1 MVTPPKR
8 PQGRRAPN
16 PTGVERS
23 QKERCQRNRLA
34 AGQKHSKWKDRWGG
48 AVDRVAR
55 HDVLPK
61 EVFLA
66 FAVAALQVPWAV
78 KMGPFWANLYSLF
91 SPRRSLGLREKGL
104 HTSVGRT
111 ARAGRTGVA
120 ISLISPTEV
129 VWFLQI
135 EKHMEKQIPLFPA
148 QEEEA
153 LLLLERVS
161 EAKRISEIVAIYQ
174 LWLYCKV
181 LLLAFCSMTF
191 IVFSCLGTDF
201 LPNKDDESGSGI
213 QNEIVRANWSDGWL
227 APS

>member
-1 MVTPPKR
+1 MPSPWQAKRLGALNKFKARECNILVCTDVASRGLDIPTVDLVINYDIPYNPKVYIHR
-8 PQGRRAPN
+8 
-16 PTGVERS
+16 
-23 QKERCQRNRLA
+23 
-34 AGQKHSKWKDRWGG
+34 
-48 AVDRVAR
+48 
-55 HDVLPK
+55 
-61 EVFLA
+61 
-66 FAVAALQVPWAV
+66 
-78 KMGPFWANLYSLF
+78 
-91 SPRRSLGLREKGL
+91 
-104 HTSVGRT
+104 VGRT
-111 ARAGRTGVA
+111 ARAGRTGAA

-161 EAKRISEIVAIYQ
+161 EAKRISEMVAIYQ

-201 LPNKDDESGSGI
+201 LSAALSNSPVSGGRAMHHLEDELRGLGQENMNQREQLRRCPNKDDESGSGI